1 MNNYVQMYNYSIKLD
16 YINRSNDESDT
27 QYRKEILAVFDLKE
41 YSNEIIEKQDLLF
54 SKVEKEYDEILE
66 YLKNNDRLALIRN
79 ITKKDCFIILFS
91 WEYFYHNHL
100 LLQAIL
106 GNASDNK
113 IKLMKDKLFLKIS
126 KSEYTEK

>member
-1 MNNYVQMYNYSIKLD
+1 MYNYSIKLD
-16 YINRSNDESDT
+16 YINRSDDETDT

-66 YLKNNDRLALIRN
+66 YLKKNDRLALIRN
-79 ITKKDCFIILFS
+79 ITKKDCFMILFS

-106 GNASDNK
+106 GNASKDK
-113 IKLMKDKLFLKIS
+113 IKLMKNKLFLKIS

>member
-1 MNNYVQMYNYSIKLD
+1 MYNYSIKLD

-27 QYRKEILAVFDLKE
+27 QYRKEILSVFDLKE

-66 YLKNNDRLALIRN
+66 YLKKNDRLALIRN
-79 ITKKDCFIILFS
+79 ITKKDCFMILFS

-106 GNASDNK
+106 GNASKDK
-113 IKLMKDKLFLKIS
+113 IKLMKNKLFLKIS

>member
-1 MNNYVQMYNYSIKLD
+1 MYNYSIKLD
-16 YINRSNDESDT
+16 YINRSDDETDT

-54 SKVEKEYDEILE
+54 SKVKKEYDKILE
-66 YLKNNDRLALIRN
+66 YLKKNDRLALIRN
-79 ITKKDCFIILFS
+79 ITKKDCFMILFS

-106 GNASDNK
+106 GNASKDK

>member
-1 MNNYVQMYNYSIKLD
+1 MYNYSIKLD

-27 QYRKEILAVFDLKE
+27 QYRKEILAVFDMKE
-41 YSNEIIEKQDLLF
+41 YSSEMIKKQDLLF
-54 SKVEKEYDEILE
+54 SKVEKEYDEILN

-79 ITKKDCFIILFS
+79 ITKKDCFMILFS
-91 WEYFYHNHL
+91 WEYFYNNHL

-106 GNASDNK
+106 GNASQDR

>member
-1 MNNYVQMYNYSIKLD
+1 MYNYSIKLD
-16 YINRSNDESDT
+16 YINRSDDETDT

-54 SKVEKEYDEILE
+54 SKVKKEYDEILE
-66 YLKNNDRLALIRN
+66 YLKKNDRLALIRN
-79 ITKKDCFIILFS
+79 ITKKDCFMILFS

-106 GNASDNK
+106 GNASKDK
-113 IKLMKDKLFLKIS
+113 IKLMKNKLFLKIS

>member
-1 MNNYVQMYNYSIKLD
+1 MYNYSIKLD
-16 YINRSNDESDT
+16 YINRSDDETDT

-66 YLKNNDRLALIRN
+66 YLKKNDRLALIRN
-79 ITKKDCFIILFS
+79 ITKKDCFMILFS

-106 GNASDNK
+106 GNASKDK